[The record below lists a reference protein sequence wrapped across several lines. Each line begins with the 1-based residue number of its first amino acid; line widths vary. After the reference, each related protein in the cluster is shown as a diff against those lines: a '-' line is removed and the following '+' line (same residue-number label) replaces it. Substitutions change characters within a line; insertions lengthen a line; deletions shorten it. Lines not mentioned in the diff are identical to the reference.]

1 MKIISLTSENIK
13 RLTAVE
19 IRPDGNLVQITGKN
33 GQGKTSVL
41 DSIWWALA
49 GASHIQSVPIRQGAT
64 EARICLDMGEII
76 VTRTFS
82 AKDDGPTTRIT
93 VENAGG
99 ARYPSPQKMLD
110 GLVGAL
116 SFDPL
121 AFTRMD
127 RREQFETLRQFV
139 PGVDF
144 DAIDAANKV
153 DFARRTEI
161 NRSAKVAAAAA
172 ERIDVP
178 ADLPDEPID
187 EAALLASMQAAAEQ
201 NADIERRLAARAQAR
216 EKIAANRQAIEELS
230 SIVNNEIVKVSA
242 RISAE
247 IAELEKQIARARE
260 RETAEI
266 AALRADGKTRGDAL
280 VAEADALQTKLD
292 AAPALPDL
300 VGLDD
305 IRVGIE
311 RAKRVNAGIADR
323 NRRDAFLAE
332 ACELEAQ
339 SKALTDAMAQRTAE
353 RDAAIASAKL
363 PVPGLG
369 FGDGAVLLDG
379 LPFDQASDAQQ
390 LRVGVAIAMATNPKL
405 RVIRVRDGSLL
416 DEDALTLLAQLAD
429 EHDCQVW
436 LERVDSTGKVG
447 FVLEDGHVRAPQV
460 AEAAE

>member
-144 DAIDAANKV
+144 DAIDAANKA

-332 ACELEAQ
+332 ARELEAQ